1 MQTVSFCRLRKEGKS
16 DIIKRK
22 KIPFCQF
29 QSGGKRY
36 DEKSMAGKKLFR
48 TGSGNC
54 HRSNCGNGCTLCAK
68 SVRVL
73 FKMDKALSIYIWQND
88 PRRQKKQDEDEEIVG
103 I

>member
-48 TGSGNC
+48 TA
-54 HRSNCGNGCTLCAK
+54 TAATAAMIALLCAK

-73 FKMDKALSIYIWQND
+73 FKMDKALSIYIRQND

>member
-36 DEKSMAGKKLFR
+36 DEKSFSVLAAVTATAATAAMIAL
-48 TGSGNC
+48 
-54 HRSNCGNGCTLCAK
+54 LCAK

-73 FKMDKALSIYIWQND
+73 FKMDKALSIYIRQND

>member
-36 DEKSMAGKKLFR
+36 DEKSMAGKKLSVLAAV
-48 TGSGNC
+48 TA
-54 HRSNCGNGCTLCAK
+54 TAATAAMIALLCAK

-73 FKMDKALSIYIWQND
+73 FKMDKALSIYIRQND

>member
-48 TGSGNC
+48 TGG
-54 HRSNCGNGCTLCAK
+54 GATAAMIALICAK

-73 FKMDKALSIYIWQND
+73 FKMDKALSIYIRQND